1 VRGRAAHGLSSCPGM
16 DPDAAALA
24 GALPP
29 EDEVVDRLTR
39 HLRSWL
45 GAWPPTGDLTVVA
58 SASRV
63 EPGWDGRVRPFAGVG
78 TPGGTVLSV
87 APERLDAARAA
98 GSTLDEVLDALP
110 AILGQPAGVVG
121 RGVYR
126 YAVSPSAVEPVG
138 DWFPADDPDVPAWL
152 RPFGGDV
159 LMVRE
164 GGRYVAGLGI
174 KRHDDLGRE
183 VAVATEEAW
192 RGRGLARGLVV
203 RAAVAILADGGVP
216 IYLHGRG
223 NAASGRVAEAAGFPD
238 LGWFILGLPTA
249 S

>member
-1 VRGRAAHGLSSCPGM
+1 MDSHLPAAHQT
-16 DPDAAALA
+16 
-24 GALPP
+24 LPP

-45 GAWPPTGDLTVVA
+45 GAWPPSGQVTVA
-58 SASRV
+58 GSRSRV
-63 EPGWDGRVRPFAGVG
+63 EPGWDGRVRPFAGVS

-87 APERLDAARAA
+87 APDRVEAVRAA
-98 GSTLDEVLDALP
+98 GSTLDELLDVVP
-110 AILGQPAGVVG
+110 GVLGQPGGVVG

-126 YAVSPSAVEPVG
+126 YSVSPSPVAPVG
-138 DWFPADDPDVPAWL
+138 EWVPADDPGVPTWL
-152 RPFGGDV
+152 RPFGGEV

-164 GGRYVAGLGI
+164 NGEYVAGLGI

-183 VAVATEEAW
+183 LAVATEEAW
-192 RGRGLARGLVV
+192 RGRGLARGLVA
-203 RAAVAILADGGVP
+203 RAATAILLDGGVP

-223 NAASGRVAEAAGFPD
+223 NAASARVAETSGFPD